1 MNIKFRAVIAS
12 KTFKIP
18 LFASLIAALSGC
30 ASPSQMAANQ
40 AALDQCLTTIQSNHQ
55 TYLTTQNNLVASLKQ
70 VQTQLDEQRRV
81 LQTNPRVI
89 EKHISQVVCAAPVSE
104 PKPFAAPP
112 TPPLVEKQI
121 VGLKEQVLF
130 TGINVQVPTRINTN
144 SAHSIMDA
152 RNIQM
157 FERNSE
163 EWVRFTFFNPET
175 KEPLVLERKR
185 IRFQTVNTATSPNER
200 RPVVEMRF
208 ALGKL
213 NQKGEFV
220 LADRSNQEEPLLIG
234 RNLLRDVM
242 LVDVSGNNL
251 APVQRVEETEPTP
264 Q

>member
-1 MNIKFRAVIAS
+1 MNIEFRAVIAR
-12 KTFKIP
+12 KTVKFS
-18 LFASLIAALSGC
+18 LFASFITALSGC
-30 ASPSQMAANQ
+30 VTPSQIAANQ
-40 AALDQCLTTIQSNHQ
+40 VALDQCLTGLENRHQ
-55 TYLTTQNNLVASLKQ
+55 IYATTQANLVASLNQ
-70 VQTQLDEQRRV
+70 VQAQLDEQRRV

-89 EKHISQVVCAAPVSE
+89 EKHISQVVCAAPAPE
-104 PKPFAAPP
+104 PKPFAVTP
-112 TPPLVEKQI
+112 TPPLVDKQI

-130 TGINVQVPTRINTN
+130 TGINVLVPTRINTN
-144 SAHSIMDA
+144 TAHSIMDA

-175 KEPLVLERKR
+175 NEPLVLERKR

-251 APVQRVEETEPTP
+251 APVQRVEETDKA